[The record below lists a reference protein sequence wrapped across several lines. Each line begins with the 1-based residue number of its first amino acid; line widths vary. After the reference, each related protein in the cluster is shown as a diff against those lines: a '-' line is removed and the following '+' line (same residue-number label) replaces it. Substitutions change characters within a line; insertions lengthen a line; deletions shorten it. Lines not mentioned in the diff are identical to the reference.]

1 MLLNAVER
9 HDDDETMYYA
19 CYACYALANMADS
32 GK

>member
-19 CYACYALANMADS
+19 CYALANMADS